1 MSSPSDLTIAL
12 KITGD
17 SKGGVTA
24 LEEIRKAQLNA
35 FAAGREAADK
45 AATQWKTAEAEVKRL
60 AQSAKGAGGDHR
72 VNAEAMSAAAAAADQ
87 AKTAWIAGT
96 QVLMQRRKEL
106 VANAQALE
114 NARQAEAQAA
124 AESVR
129 QAQAAQLSAARGVL
143 GVKPFSD
150 IAKDIAQG
158 EVAYKQLAASGK
170 LSMAEL
176 AQAKMKLLERTRELQ
191 AQTNGWSEALLK
203 VKGSAMALAGVG
215 ATIWA
220 TVRQA
225 AEFELAMVQAKKYI
239 DFPDENGFTKLRGEL
254 LAMTREIPLTAVELS
269 KIAAAAGQAGVAAPD
284 VAEYVAAIAK
294 IATAFDMLPEEG
306 AAAFGKLRTIFNMS
320 IGQTK
325 DLADTINWLGDK
337 MSNVA
342 ERDIVNILARTGGMA
357 KMMNLSAKETAALA
371 STFLSLGTPPEVA
384 ANAINAF
391 ILKLSTLNGAEPKVQ
406 AAFEKYIGSISEF
419 TAKMMADPA
428 KAIDAFLS
436 KVNSLPDAVRP
447 IALSHILGLEYA
459 DDIAK
464 LAGGLDDY
472 RKALKLAADAAAQ
485 GSVNGQFDEMLK
497 TATMQFTLLK
507 NAVSE
512 TAIVFGNQLLPGL
525 VAVAGAVRDV
535 TVGVGK
541 LIDAVPGSAVALS
554 VLVTTL
560 TGMGVARL
568 GIAALSVI
576 VTRLTGGLGL
586 AAVGAAGLARGIV
599 AVAAR
604 FIPWALAIQG
614 VIWLLDKAFGD
625 DKSAKQADAA
635 RKTEANAQAFSKLAD
650 AVRKA
655 GGNYQSIQDAAA
667 KAATA
672 DEQTQQQLLANAENY
687 AQQVLGKAKQ
697 LASAKQQLAELTAQR
712 QAIMAGK
719 EVVEEEKAVEARIKA
734 VKKLADQKRKDMEEA
749 LRDVERYRQA
759 ASTAYERA
767 ADIQMSTA
775 DRVRELRRRDM
786 SESAQQS
793 DIAAQAQQKLA
804 AAAARAAEAV
814 RLSGKGDTTGA
825 EKAAAAA
832 ESLAKQ
838 AESLGS
844 SLKNTGQAI
853 GIVEKAGKIAADAAK
868 TAGDANQKAAE
879 GAATKAASLKE
890 QLADLATQLDEL
902 EKKKRLI
909 EIDAEISGAQA
920 NIQAIQAALDAL
932 RDKTVTVTVV
942 QQAMEAHSIGGVVG
956 AGLRHFSTGGAL
968 PGYGGGD
975 RVHALLE
982 DGEFVIRKEAVRRY
996 GLAAMTAIN
1005 GMRAPLPAFAVGGL
1019 VGIPGATAANGS
1031 SSRDVVDVNLSLPGL
1046 QEPVRVQ
1053 SERSE
1058 AERLVAAL
1066 NQLSRVA

>member
-1 MSSPSDLTIAL
+1 MSSPFDLTVAL

-17 SKGGVTA
+17 PKGGVAA

-45 AATQWKTAEAEVKRL
+45 AATQWKVAEAEVKRL
-60 AQSAKGAGGDHR
+60 AQSARGAGGDHR
-72 VNAEAMSAAAAAADQ
+72 ANAEAISASAAAANQ
-87 AKTAWIAGT
+87 AKVAWIAGT
-96 QVLMQRRKEL
+96 QALMQRRAEL
-106 VANAQALE
+106 VANTQALE
-114 NARQAEAQAA
+114 RARQAEAQAA
-124 AESVR
+124 AEAER
-129 QAQAAQLSAARGVL
+129 RAQASRLSAARDVL
-143 GVKPFSD
+143 GISPFRD
-150 IAKDIAQG
+150 IARDIALG
-158 EVAYKQLAASGK
+158 EAAYKRLEASGK

-203 VKGSAMALAGVG
+203 VRGSAMALAGVG

-220 TVRQA
+220 TVKQA
-225 AEFELAMVQAKKYI
+225 AEFELAMAQAKKYI
-239 DFPDENGFTKLRGEL
+239 DFPDENGFTKLRREL

-284 VAEYVAAIAK
+284 VSEYVAAIAK
-294 IATAFDMLPEEG
+294 IAMAFDMLPEEG
-306 AAAFGKLRTIFNMS
+306 AAAFGKLRTVFNMS

-342 ERDIVNILARTGGMA
+342 ERDIVNVLARTGGMA

-371 STFLSLGTPPEVA
+371 SAFLSLGTPPEVA

-419 TAKMMADPA
+419 SAAMMADPA

-472 RKALKLAADAAAQ
+472 RRALKLAADTAAQ
-485 GSVNGQFDEMLK
+485 GSVTGQFDEIAK
-497 TATMQFTLLK
+497 TAAMQFTLLK

-535 TVGVGK
+535 TVGIGQI
-541 LIDAVPGSAVALS
+541 IDAVPGSAVALS

-560 TGMGVARL
+560 AGMGAARL
-568 GIAALSVI
+568 GVAALEVI

-586 AAVGAAGLARGIV
+586 AAVGAAGLARGLL
-599 AVAAR
+599 AVVAR

-614 VIWLLDKAFGD
+614 VIWGLDLLFGEDKV
-625 DKSAKQADAA
+625 AKQADAA
-635 RKTEANAQAFSKLAD
+635 RKTEANAQAFAKLAE
-650 AVRKA
+650 AVRKV
-655 GGNYQSIQDAAA
+655 GGNYRTIQEAAA
-667 KAATA
+667 QAATA
-672 DEQTQQQLLANAENY
+672 DEKTQQQLLTNAENY

-712 QAIMAGK
+712 QAILAGK
-719 EVVEEEKAVEARIKA
+719 EVVEEEKAIEARIKA
-734 VKKLADQKRKDMEEA
+734 VKKLAEQKRKDMEEA

-759 ASTAYERA
+759 ASAAYERA

-775 DRVRELRRRDM
+775 DRIRELRRRDM
-786 SESAQQS
+786 SETAQQA
-793 DIAAQAQQKLA
+793 DIAAQAQEKLA
-804 AAAARAAEAV
+804 AAAARAAEAT
-814 RLSGKGDTTGA
+814 RLSGKGDTSGA

-832 ESLAKQ
+832 EALAKQ
-838 AESLGS
+838 AESLGA

-853 GIVEKAGKIAADAAK
+853 GIVEKAGQIAAAAAK

-879 GAATKAASLKE
+879 GAAAKAASLKE
-890 QLADLATQLDEL
+890 QLASLATQLDEL

-932 RDKTVTVTVV
+932 HDKTITVTVV
-942 QQAMEAHSIGGVVG
+942 QQTVEAHSVGGIVG
-956 AGLRHFSTGGAL
+956 AGIRHFSTGGAL

-982 DGEFVIRKEAVRRY
+982 DGEFVMRKEAVRRY
-996 GLAAMTAIN
+996 GLSAMMAIN

-1019 VGIPGATAANGS
+1019 VGIPNTTASNNS
-1031 SSRDVVDVNLSLPGL
+1031 SSRETLDINLRLPSL
-1046 QEPVRVQ
+1046 QEPVRLQADRSQAHLLVQ
-1053 SERSE
+1053 
-1058 AERLVAAL
+1058 AL
-1066 NQLSRVA
+1066 NDLSRAA